1 MKITFKRIIDLQTL
15 LMWVGL
21 LCVVSFAMLEHMS
34 IPIPEISSVKMPLVL
49 VGGVC
54 VIPLLKTFFANM
66 LKKRYLAITMVLL
79 LLCGFLV
86 ISMNYN
92 DSTVSGYSPERS
104 TIRLI
109 LYLLELFILMMAFA
123 EKGQSQMVVQFIFRY
138 VLLLVLVTD
147 ALMLTRVVTFGTEK
161 LPYYLAG
168 TKFTVVYR
176 HFDLL
181 VLWLIQQR
189 EKYGARFAN
198 KWFVWS
204 AAAVV
209 ILVSIYVDCMS
220 GVLGCVFLA
229 WLILRQSVSKKLTK
243 LLTTPTFFIFCI
255 LACTLIAFVIG
266 FFLNIPV
273 IKNLIE
279 DVLQRDTTLTG
290 RIKIYQNYGEAMQG
304 HWLLGYGFGSG
315 NVVSLQYFGCTNA
328 QNAVLHWILQCGLVV
343 SVLLITL
350 FVLIMKQVKTHPLN
364 RRVSA
369 ELLVVL
375 VYTYVMLGIV
385 EITYSMSFI
394 LFIALLFM
402 LANDKGETDISA
414 KSTIET

>member
-1 MKITFKRIIDLQTL
+1 M
-15 LMWVGL
+15 
-21 LCVVSFAMLEHMS
+21 
-34 IPIPEISSVKMPLVL
+34 
-49 VGGVC
+49 
-54 VIPLLKTFFANM
+54 
-66 LKKRYLAITMVLL
+66 
-79 LLCGFLV
+79 
-86 ISMNYN
+86 
-92 DSTVSGYSPERS
+92 
-104 TIRLI
+104 
-109 LYLLELFILMMAFA
+109 
-123 EKGQSQMVVQFIFRY
+123 
-138 VLLLVLVTD
+138 
-147 ALMLTRVVTFGTEK
+147 
-161 LPYYLAG
+161 
-168 TKFTVVYR
+168 
-176 HFDLL
+176 L